1 MLTAH
6 DVKSFKSPKKTETK
20 MKMKWGR
27 SLPRPWSPVIN
38 TVPVASLAVRVCLDC
53 VQHLLCAGLVK
64 RLYLGP
70 YSIWSPDLAV
80 FWTC

>member
-1 MLTAH
+1 M
-6 DVKSFKSPKKTETK
+6 
-20 MKMKWGR
+20 
-27 SLPRPWSPVIN
+27 PRPWSPVIN